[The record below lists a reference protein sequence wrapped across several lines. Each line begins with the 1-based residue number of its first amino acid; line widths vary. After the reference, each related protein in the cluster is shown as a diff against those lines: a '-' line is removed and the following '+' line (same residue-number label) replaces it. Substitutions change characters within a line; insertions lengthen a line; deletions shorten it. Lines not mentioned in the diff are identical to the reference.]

1 MDEKRQKLTKVLLE
15 TGAVKF
21 GDFLLTSG
29 RRSSYYVDIKDT
41 ATNPATLGLIADLF
55 TGMLKEKKIAGVELG
70 AVPLLV
76 ATALKAGIPYVIIR
90 KERKHGTGKLTIGE
104 FGDEGI
110 DIIEDVV
117 TTGNSILKAVNY
129 LRENGARVSRAF
141 CVVDREEGGK
151 ELLKENGVDLH
162 PILSI
167 SELGSR

>member
-1 MDEKRQKLTKVLLE
+1 MDEKRQKLSKVLLE

-29 RRSSYYVDIKDT
+29 KRSSYYVDIKNT
-41 ATNPATLGLIADLF
+41 ATDPATLSLIADMF
-55 TGMLKEKKIAGVELG
+55 TGMLKGKKIAGVELG

-104 FGDEGI
+104 FGEEDI

-151 ELLKENGVDLH
+151 ELLRENGVDLRS
-162 PILSI
+162 ILTI